1 MMSEMTRLHGEA
13 LRLLTVFEEYKNSP
27 DEYMR
32 RKAHIDLDRFL
43 MEHREVA
50 AILMVGGLQDEIK
63 DLAKAN
69 AQERRVKLPWYR
81 RFKKGGQVYA
91 DSPNI
96 KA

>member
-1 MMSEMTRLHGEA
+1 MMSEMTRLHSEA

-63 DLAKAN
+63 DLAKAQ

-81 RFKKGGQVYA
+81 RFRKGGQVYA
-91 DSPNI
+91 DSQDI